1 MKLKKYD
8 DKLVRITTIDDE
20 VFEGIC
26 SYNDK
31 EYNEFEF
38 GKKEESLQMIY
49 FMFYKGAIK
58 NVEILDDWSK
68 KYDYF
73 EEEIVKDG
81 AYAIEEVFDSEESKH
96 ILRLLEYIYDHIDL
110 VLGYKDEL
118 IKLLN
123 ILVKYNDDKEVV
135 EKAKSVISK
144 IK

>member
-73 EEEIVKDG
+73 E
-81 AYAIEEVFDSEESKH
+81 
-96 ILRLLEYIYDHIDL
+96 
-110 VLGYKDEL
+110 
-118 IKLLN
+118 
-123 ILVKYNDDKEVV
+123 
-135 EKAKSVISK
+135 
-144 IK
+144 